1 MTVRELTR
9 RTAFRIAVMFAS
21 LFIVTVAILFA
32 VLYQLITTEIERRLK
47 SHIIEVRDTL
57 IAVGRNE
64 GSVALTKMIAD
75 KGPPDE
81 DNEDIFLLTDASG
94 AFLAGNVTGVER
106 FDGWRDLP
114 WSSLRFVGAAARS
127 RATTAVRSVWTPFEK
142 GYLLV
147 GDGNGDM
154 EEARLLLIDGFEWG
168 VLLTLAGSVIG
179 SIWLGVGAQRRISRI
194 EDTLNATAQGNLTAR
209 VPISSAHDDLDLVG
223 ERINAM
229 LSHLQRAVDAL
240 KQVSS
245 DIAHDLKTP
254 IARIQQRVDIAL
266 AAQPQSS
273 ENGAVLSSIRNDL
286 SNVIETFEAILRIA
300 QIEGGARKA
309 RFKDTNL
316 GDVVARVVEAYEA
329 VGEDTNHRISFERP
343 QNSAAL
349 LVHGDQD
356 LLTQLFANLI
366 ENGIRHTPPGSRIK
380 LMVGRNGNA
389 VTAIVRDDGPGIP
402 EVERENVFRRLYR
415 LDKSRFT
422 QGSGLGLSL
431 VEAIATLHDARITLE
446 DNNPGLAVRL
456 EFNAA

>member
-1 MTVRELTR
+1 
-9 RTAFRIAVMFAS
+9 
-21 LFIVTVAILFA
+21 
-32 VLYQLITTEIERRLK
+32 
-47 SHIIEVRDTL
+47 
-57 IAVGRNE
+57 
-64 GSVALTKMIAD
+64 
-75 KGPPDE
+75 
-81 DNEDIFLLTDASG
+81 
-94 AFLAGNVTGVER
+94 
-106 FDGWRDLP
+106 
-114 WSSLRFVGAAARS
+114 
-127 RATTAVRSVWTPFEK
+127 
-142 GYLLV
+142 
-147 GDGNGDM
+147 
-154 EEARLLLIDGFEWG
+154 
-168 VLLTLAGSVIG
+168 
-179 SIWLGVGAQRRISRI
+179 
-194 EDTLNATAQGNLTAR
+194 LNATAQGNLTAR